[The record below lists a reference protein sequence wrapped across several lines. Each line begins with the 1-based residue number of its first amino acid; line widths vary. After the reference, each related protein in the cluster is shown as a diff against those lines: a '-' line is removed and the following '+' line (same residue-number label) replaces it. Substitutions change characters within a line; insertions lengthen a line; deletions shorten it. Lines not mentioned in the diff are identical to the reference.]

1 MKITIRTKSHPE
13 EQTFICDGFRYP
25 EKSDNIWLTLTD
37 KDGDVIYMF
46 AVEDVL
52 YVGINY

>member
-13 EQTFICDGFRYP
+13 EQTFICDGFKYP
-25 EKSDNIWLTLTD
+25 EKSDKIWLILTD